1 MSLMF
6 FLSGL
11 FVPSSLARKGSI
23 TFLSDRFF
31 RIGLPLVLVVVFLMP
46 VTYYPTYLVTAADPS
61 VERLLATSDGAAVL
75 AVRPAVVPVATPGA
89 QRAGGRAASLRA
101 RDGAKA
107 WGVWRHRRAP
117 IRSGSLSRWSR
128 CRRWLTCRWL

>member
-1 MSLMF
+1 MPISHRCRPAPYRFDDAPYLWQAIPIVDSHRWFGFDLFCAWQDVSLMSLMF

-46 VTYYPTYLVTAADPS
+46 VTYYPTYL
-61 VERLLATSDGAAVL
+61 
-75 AVRPAVVPVATPGA
+75 
-89 QRAGGRAASLRA
+89 
-101 RDGAKA
+101 RD
-107 WGVWRHRRAP
+107 RRRSERRAP
-117 IRSGSLSRWSR
+117 TGSI
-128 CRRWLTCRWL
+128 